1 MQPSVL
7 VQRQVTM
14 IPTLPG
20 TSDIP
25 VGPER
30 PEPVRVPPPVA
41 RASVDELE
49 MLKRVLRELQTRVE
63 NLEARMAR
71 LEVPVPRA

>member
-1 MQPSVL
+1 
-7 VQRQVTM
+7 M

-30 PEPVRVPPPVA
+30 PEPVISPPPTILRSRIDDLEDVK
-41 RASVDELE
+41 RAVEEL
-49 MLKRVLRELQTRVE
+49 RVRIEGLETRV
-63 NLEARMAR
+63 AR
-71 LEVPVPRA
+71 LESGTLPRIG

>member
-1 MQPSVL
+1 MEVKA
-7 VQRQVTM
+7 T

-30 PEPVRVPPPVA
+30 PEPVINPPT
-41 RASVDELE
+41 
-49 MLKRVLRELQTRVE
+49 VLRSRIDDLEDVKRAVEELRVRIEGLETRV
-63 NLEARMAR
+63 AR
-71 LEVPVPRA
+71 LESGTLPRIG